1 MLNFNT
7 PISDTKEYSEIKI
20 SEVEPILKIN
30 LRGKNRDFITKVGK
44 ELSII
49 PPIDPNTS
57 SSNEKLNLLWLS
69 PDEWLIYSNNQIAIK
84 DANFLEDK
92 LYNEISK
99 VKLGSITNVTD
110 HWIMINLNGT
120 KVFELLSA
128 GCPFN
133 FNNFKNSK
141 GAVVQTLVNHID
153 VVIHNKYI
161 SASFDTFFWTW
172 VGINWFFSISY
183 FFIVIY
189 YFKLKLNKSSTVIH
203 P

>member
-7 PISDTKEYSEIKI
+7 PIMDTKEYSEIKI

-30 LRGKNRDFITKVGK
+30 LRGKNRDFITKIGK

-49 PPIDPNTS
+49 TPTDPNTS

-69 PDEWLIYSNNQIAIK
+69 PDEWLIYSNDKIDQKNS
-84 DANFLEDK
+84 NFFEEK

-110 HWIMINLNGT
+110 HWIMINLNGA
-120 KVFELLSA
+120 KIFELLSS

-133 FNNFKNSK
+133 FNNFKNST

-153 VVIHNKYI
+153 VVIHNKNI
-161 SASFDTFFWTW
+161 NNVNLFVRRSFTKHLWSWLNDGASR
-172 VGINWFFSISY
+172 
-183 FFIVIY
+183 
-189 YFKLKLNKSSTVIH
+189 L
-203 P
+203 